1 MTYDQP
7 IYQTYFVNAATLST
21 AATLMR
27 FAGPLGKQGRVVD
40 VSCTVTTG
48 VTAAANSITV
58 GSVAD
63 ADAYATLSVPIS
75 AANAVANSAV
85 ILTGDDNLIPAN
97 GPVLVATGGEATAG
111 AGSVAVTVAW
121 F

>member
-7 IYQTYFVNAATLST
+7 IYQTNFVNAATLSSSGSV
-21 AATLMR
+21 MK
-27 FAGPLGKQGRVVD
+27 FSGPPGKMGRVVS
-40 VSCTVTTG
+40 VSCVVTTG
-48 VTAAANSITV
+48 VTEAANGITV

-75 AANAVANSAV
+75 AADAVATSAV
-85 ILTGDDNLIPAN
+85 ILTSDDNLIPAN
-97 GPVLVATGGEATAG
+97 GPVLVATDGAATAG
-111 AGSVAVTVAW
+111 AGSVAVVTAW